1 MDFTVLVVASYFYQ
15 GPLLMVDLITTTVN
29 GSSEAKIDNVDRNT
43 PLGGEEFI
51 NRSAR
56 TLPFEPV
63 KLNLFLEFHDS
74 D

>member
-1 MDFTVLVVASYFYQ
+1 MDCTVLVVASYLNQ

-29 GSSEAKIDNVDRNT
+29 GSSEAEIDKVDRNT
-43 PLGGEEFI
+43 PLRGEEYI

-56 TLPFEPV
+56 TLPFKPV